1 MRLGRDFIVM
11 LSVVM
16 LNVVVPL
23 WSDCLQL
30 NNKAQPSKWRVF
42 ANGAR
47 SFSQLAISSNCH
59 ALTCQ
64 LFQLV
69 IIRYFVNLQIFPRAI
84 LPTCHLV
91 N

>member
-1 MRLGRDFIVM
+1 MLDMNVMSIVYVKGRDFIVM

-30 NNKAQPSKWRVF
+30 NNKAQPSEWRVF

-47 SFSQLAISSNCH
+47 SFSQLAISSKKK
-59 ALTCQ
+59 
-64 LFQLV
+64 FKE
-69 IIRYFVNLQIFPRAI
+69 REGS
-84 LPTCHLV
+84 
-91 N
+91 